1 MLYILQQEETVPL
14 KPTPCQQEYEA
25 KMLKRVKQMSQV
37 NSTQAASDRE
47 EVTKQSSVFKNRTV
61 DCKHQLRQDAIQ
73 TLGNDPNYFTE
84 SLKTNNQGM
93 VARACSF
100 STWEVAARESRVPDH
115 PQLHSKFSS
124 RLHETLSQQNKKELK
139 HSSSLPTFQV

>member
-1 MLYILQQEETVPL
+1 MPL

-25 KMLKRVKQMSQV
+25 KMLKRAKQMSQV
-37 NSTQAASDRE
+37 NSAQAASDRE
-47 EVTKQSSVFKNRTV
+47 EVTKRSSAFKNRTV

-93 VARACSF
+93 VARACIF
-100 STWEVAARESRVPDH
+100 SIWEVAARES
-115 PQLHSKFSS
+115 KSS
-124 RLHETLSQQNKKELK
+124 RPSSVTQQVQFKVTWDPISTKQEGN
-139 HSSSLPTFQV
+139 QVQF